1 MFKKKYKIYLD
12 KTSSN
17 ALKILE
23 GKEDIQIVDN
33 IKNADL
39 LWVRKGYKQ
48 IKPGAKQLL
57 NHLKNESFITQKG
70 ELTQT
75 LKNYFDKDLN
85 QGLSL
90 SNFYPETYRL
100 YDPAE
105 RELFLQKNPAED
117 NPENLWLLKPDRL
130 SRGRG
135 IKILWDLKEL
145 RETLKKSSK
154 PTLTYEGEEHDYI
167 IQRYVKDL
175 LLLNKRKSE
184 IRMYWLIASL
194 NPLLVLMYPEGTV
207 RLTTKKFKLSH
218 LDDPLIHITN
228 LYQQKKFSSIF
239 HRTPP
244 KWDFAKLDNYA
255 HKKLNLA
262 PPGWINDELLPRLQ
276 DCIHHVTAAFRE
288 RQPNQFTKKGSRF
301 GLFGS
306 DFILDN
312 KLKPWLTEVQ
322 KGPGLS
328 FSDPIKAKIIPE
340 MFQEAIDIVLE
351 IKEKR
356 KSGGN
361 LTQIESIKNFQWV
374 YKE

>member
-75 LKNYFDKDLN
+75 LKSYFDKDLN

-100 YDPAE
+100 YDPTE
-105 RELFLQKNPAED
+105 RGLFLQKSPAKD

-135 IKILWDLKEL
+135 IKILWDLKEIK
-145 RETLKKSSK
+145 RNFKKQLK
-154 PTLTYEGEEHDYI
+154 TY
-167 IQRYVKDL
+167 
-175 LLLNKRKSE
+175 
-184 IRMYWLIASL
+184 
-194 NPLLVLMYPEGTV
+194 
-207 RLTTKKFKLSH
+207 
-218 LDDPLIHITN
+218 
-228 LYQQKKFSSIF
+228 
-239 HRTPP
+239 
-244 KWDFAKLDNYA
+244 
-255 HKKLNLA
+255 
-262 PPGWINDELLPRLQ
+262 
-276 DCIHHVTAAFRE
+276 
-288 RQPNQFTKKGSRF
+288 
-301 GLFGS
+301 S
-306 DFILDN
+306 DI
-312 KLKPWLTEVQ
+312 
-322 KGPGLS
+322 
-328 FSDPIKAKIIPE
+328 
-340 MFQEAIDIVLE
+340 
-351 IKEKR
+351 
-356 KSGGN
+356 
-361 LTQIESIKNFQWV
+361 
-374 YKE
+374 